1 MKPQPRLMP
10 QLKRNVGTIERMLSI
25 ALGSYLLYS
34 ATKGKYK
41 AIKAI
46 GGTALLFRGATANC
60 PTYDLLNISTAS
72 SPAPV
77 DIKSV
82 LTVNK
87 SKDEVYQFWR
97 KLDNLPS
104 FMKHLESVTVIDE
117 KLSEWKARI
126 PGGLGTISWKSEIT
140 RDIPG
145 EAIEWKS
152 IENSTIENSGSVTF
166 KDAGK
171 YGTEVRI
178 EILYQA
184 PAGYIGKGIGELLS
198 PLTES
203 MIRED
208 IKNFRRM
215 IETGEL
221 PTIEGQTSG
230 KNK

>member
-1 MKPQPRLMP
+1 MKPQPRLLP

-41 AIKAI
+41 AIKTI
-46 GGTALLFRGATANC
+46 SGTALLFRGATANC
-60 PTYDLLNISTAS
+60 PMYDVLNITTAS
-72 SPAPV
+72 SPSPI
-77 DIKSV
+77 DITAV

-87 SKDEVYQFWR
+87 PKDEVYEYWR

-117 KLSEWKARI
+117 KRSEWKVRI
-126 PGGLGTISWKSEIT
+126 PGGLGTIDWESEIT
-140 RDIPG
+140 KDVRG
-145 EAIEWKS
+145 ETIEWKS
-152 IENSTIENSGSVTF
+152 IEHSMIENSGSVTF

-171 YGTEVRI
+171 YGTEVRV
-178 EILYQA
+178 EILYRA

-203 MIRED
+203 MIKED
-208 IKNFRRM
+208 IRNFRRI

-221 PTIEGQTSG
+221 ATIEGQASG
-230 KNK
+230 KN